1 MKLEGRN
8 SMEQPAFQRYETL
21 AGVEYEILSSNGKTY
36 YTVPLINGKGAGC
49 ECKHVQF
56 KPTCS
61 HQDEAEKQEKLYQTA
76 QHPQEKHERDWHV
89 DAPLNGNKAFSL
101 LR

>member
-1 MKLEGRN
+1 
-8 SMEQPAFQRYETL
+8 
-21 AGVEYEILSSNGKTY
+21 
-36 YTVPLINGKGAGC
+36 
-49 ECKHVQF
+49 VQF

-76 QHPQEKHERDWHV
+76 QHPQEKQGHDWHV